1 MEVLDSN
8 DHVNSRIQEGEEPD
22 SSLETQKEL
31 PHNLTEN
38 TEESKAATG
47 HTVPSSPDMLAQLK
61 PAQESEDSL
70 KDKTDFPTTTS
81 KTQVNNISENGST
94 GQSAMLSD
102 EMKSN
107 GDKTNNHKSIFVT
120 PNKKVETEARPESPY
135 RGLVD
140 TAAPFESVRE
150 AVTKFGGIVDWKAY
164 RSRTLERRR
173 VMQLELEKVQREIP
187 QFEKDSETAEMAKLQ
202 VVEEL
207 EITKRLIE
215 ELKHKLERAEIDVD
229 QAKQDSELAQLR
241 AQEMEQGIDDEA
253 SVIAQTQLAVAKE
266 RHQKAVEELKLV
278 KEELRSTN
286 ENYTV
291 LDTEREM
298 ATKRAEEVVS
308 AAKETEKLVEE
319 LTLEFIAIKESVES
333 AHAAHQEAEENRL
346 GAALAK
352 EQDCLAWEKE
362 LQQAQEELQQ
372 LNAQILSKTDVQSKL
387 EENTRMLQS
396 LDTELAAYM
405 LNKLSKEAEVVEENG
420 SDEAKE
426 ISRSIKQAL
435 ASTRKELERVRGNI
449 KKTKNEA
456 NLIRAVAESL
466 RSELD
471 KEKASLLTLQQREG
485 MVSITV
491 SSLEAELNRTEEEI
505 EVVHMKEAETRE
517 KMVDLPKM
525 LQQAAQ
531 EAEDAKVAA
540 HSAEEELRKA
550 KEEAEQTKAA
560 VTSAETR
567 LRAVLKEIEASKAS
581 ERLALV
587 AAQALQES
595 EETSVEDSPRGVTL
609 AISEYCSLSKRV
621 CEAEELAN
629 ERVAAALA
637 QIELAKESESRRLV
651 RLHEASKEMRNKKDT
666 LEIALE
672 RSDRAK
678 EGKLGAEQELRKWR
692 AELEQ
697 RQQSHEAAKHV
708 ANPWSAPSI
717 RSPEQKGSYQED
729 ECIGHELFEWITQC
743 RSPSPSPRR
752 PGPFRITYQSRDLSP
767 AVARCALSPAPPAEA
782 QPAKRRP
789 RRYPRQYPGEAV
801 GLAEEMRFVAMRL
814 RNPKR
819 TTLKDSTGAEEVGN
833 SANEEEAAAVE
844 EEEEEED
851 DDVIEEEGEG
861 AGLEE
866 EWMPSIEGFVKY
878 LVDSKLIFDTVERIV
893 AESTDVAYVYFRK
906 SGLERSARIAKDL
919 EWFREQGI
927 AIPEPSTS
935 GSTYA
940 TYLSEL
946 AESNAPAFLSHYY
959 NIYFAHTTGGV
970 AISDKI
976 CKKILEGR
984 ELEFYKWDTDVE
996 LLLKDAREKLNELSK
1011 HWSRMDR
1018 NLCLKEAVKCF
1029 QYLGRIDGESKPWD
1043 HAFHAMMPAGQATE
1057 YHASQE
1063 SGLPNFVSSCTLDIA
1078 QACWLVAA
1086 AMAWPMDPGSSCSC
1100 ASVAGSHRACPD
1112 WSQPCEWLRS
1122 ELLLCSQ

>member
-8 DHVNSRIQEGEEPD
+8 DHVNARIQEGEEPD

-31 PHNLTEN
+31 PHNSTEN
-38 TEESKAATG
+38 TEESKASTG
-47 HTVPSSPDMLAQLK
+47 HTVPSSPDVLAQLK

-81 KTQVNNISENGST
+81 KNQVNSMSENGYTS
-94 GQSAMLSD
+94 QSAKLSD

-107 GDKTNNHKSIFVT
+107 GDKTNNHKSITDT
-120 PNKKVETEARPESPY
+120 PNKKSETAARPESSY

-140 TAAPFESVRE
+140 TAAPFESVKE

-164 RSRTLERRR
+164 RSQTLERRR

-215 ELKHKLERAEIDVD
+215 ELKHNLERAEIDVD
-229 QAKQDSELAQLR
+229 QAKQDLELAQLR

-253 SVIAQTQLAVAKE
+253 SVIAQTQLSVAKE
-266 RHQKAVEELKLV
+266 RHQKAVEELKFV
-278 KEELRSTN
+278 EEELTSTN
-286 ENYTV
+286 ENYTI

-298 ATKRAEEVVS
+298 ATKRAKEVVS
-308 AAKETEKLVEE
+308 AAKETEKRVEE

-333 AHAAHQEAEENRL
+333 AHAAHHEAEENRL

-372 LNAQILSKTDVQSKL
+372 LNVQILSKTDVQSKL
-387 EENTRMLQS
+387 EQNACMLQS
-396 LDTELAAYM
+396 LNTELAAYM
-405 LNKLSKEAEVVEENG
+405 ENKLSEEAEVIEENG

-449 KKTKNEA
+449 DKTKNEA

-485 MVSITV
+485 MASITV
-491 SSLEAELNRTEEEI
+491 ASLEAELNRTEEEI

-560 VTSAETR
+560 ATTAETR

-587 AAQALQES
+587 ASRALQES
-595 EETSVEDSPRGVTL
+595 EETTGVGNSPRGVTL
-609 AISEYCSLSKRV
+609 PISEYYSLSKRV

-637 QIELAKESESRRLV
+637 QIELAKESESRRLA
-651 RLHEASKEMRNKKDT
+651 RLHEASKEMRNKKNT

-697 RQQSHEAAKHV
+697 RWQSHEAAKHV
-708 ANPWSAPSI
+708 VNPWSAPST
-717 RSPEQKGSYQED
+717 RSPEHKGSYQED
-729 ECIGHELFEWITQC
+729 E
-743 RSPSPSPRR
+743 
-752 PGPFRITYQSRDLSP
+752 
-767 AVARCALSPAPPAEA
+767 V
-782 QPAKRRP
+782 
-789 RRYPRQYPGEAV
+789 V
-801 GLAEEMRFVAMRL
+801 LAETKLPMS
-814 RNPKR
+814 N
-819 TTLKDSTGAEEVGN
+819 N
-833 SANEEEAAAVE
+833 SI
-844 EEEEEED
+844 D
-851 DDVIEEEGEG
+851 
-861 AGLEE
+861 
-866 EWMPSIEGFVKY
+866 GFV
-878 LVDSKLIFDTVERIV
+878 SNHKLRKKKTFFPQM
-893 AESTDVAYVYFRK
+893 STLLSRK
-906 SGLERSARIAKDL
+906 
-919 EWFREQGI
+919 
-927 AIPEPSTS
+927 
-935 GSTYA
+935 
-940 TYLSEL
+940 
-946 AESNAPAFLSHYY
+946 
-959 NIYFAHTTGGV
+959 
-970 AISDKI
+970 
-976 CKKILEGR
+976 
-984 ELEFYKWDTDVE
+984 
-996 LLLKDAREKLNELSK
+996 
-1011 HWSRMDR
+1011 
-1018 NLCLKEAVKCF
+1018 
-1029 QYLGRIDGESKPWD
+1029 
-1043 HAFHAMMPAGQATE
+1043 
-1057 YHASQE
+1057 
-1063 SGLPNFVSSCTLDIA
+1063 A
-1078 QACWLVAA
+1078 Q
-1086 AMAWPMDPGSSCSC
+1086 M
-1100 ASVAGSHRACPD
+1100 
-1112 WSQPCEWLRS
+1112 
-1122 ELLLCSQ
+1122 